1 MRFPVVLHSDDG
13 VRFGVTVPDLPG
25 CFSSG
30 DTFYATLDSA
40 LAAIDLHLEGMVED
54 GEAVPIPQAIAKHQA
69 NPDFTGGVWAVV
81 DADTRRFE
89 GKSEKINIT
98 LPKFLLSRIDNYAK
112 AHGISRSG
120 FLAQAAKQA
129 MRQ

>member
-1 MRFPVVLHSDDG
+1 MRFSVVLHSDDG
-13 VRFGVTVPDLPG
+13 VRFGVNAPDLPG

-30 DTFYATLDSA
+30 DTFDVALDSV

-54 GEAVPIPQAIAKHQA
+54 GEALPIPQAIVTHQA
-69 NPDFTGGVWAVV
+69 NPDFAGGVWAVV
-81 DADTRRFE
+81 DADTLRFE
-89 GKSEKINIT
+89 GKAEKINIT
-98 LPKFLLSRIDNYAK
+98 MPKLLIARIDNYAK

-120 FLAQAAKQA
+120 FLAQAAQQA